1 MTFDDVSAVL
11 VTRGDVDLE
20 PIIET
25 LPFGELVIWDNA
37 TRPVDYG
44 VFGRYVAIAETT
56 RPLVYFQD
64 DDCLVSCHEQLLE
77 AWEPG
82 YVVGNAF
89 DDKER
94 LKRYEGTT
102 LLGWGSLF
110 EADLPWQTFT
120 EYARHHPMEE
130 LWMGWSIDRLD
141 HDIWDLAGLGAE
153 IVFPMLTPSRT
164 ITHGVTWLDEDG
176 PVMERENRM
185 WKQRDFYRALDWWM
199 DRARSIK

>member
-11 VTRGDVDLE
+11 VTRGDVDLT

-25 LPFGELVIWDNA
+25 LPYGEVVVWDNS

-64 DDCLVSCHEQLLE
+64 DDCLVSCHADLLD
-77 AWEPG
+77 AWDPG

-89 DDKER
+89 DDAER
-94 LKRYEGTT
+94 LNRYEGTT

-110 EADLPWQTFT
+110 EADLPWQAFT
-120 EYARHHPMEE
+120 EYARHYPMEE
-130 LWMGWSIDRLD
+130 LWLLEPSR
-141 HDIWDLAGLGAE
+141 GLGAE
-153 IVFPMLTPSRT
+153 IVFPMLTPSKT
-164 ITHGVTWLDEDG
+164 ITHGVVWLDEGG
-176 PVMERENRM
+176 PVLERPNRM
-185 WKQRDFYRALDWWM
+185 WKQPTFYEDTRRWM
-199 DRARSIK
+199 ERARSLR

>member
-1 MTFDDVSAVL
+1 MTFDDISAVL

-25 LPFGELVIWDNA
+25 LPYGEVVIWDNSK
-37 TRPVDYG
+37 RPVDYG

-64 DDCLVSCHEQLLE
+64 DDCLVSCHADLLA

-89 DDKER
+89 DDAER

-120 EYARHHPMEE
+120 EYARSWPMEE
-130 LWMGWSIDRLD
+130 LWHGAPGPGGSR
-141 HDIWDLAGLGAE
+141 HRGLGAE
-153 IVFPMLTPSRT
+153 IVFPMVTPSKT

-176 PVMERENRM
+176 PVLERENRM
-185 WKQRDFYRALDWWM
+185 WKQPGFYEATRWWLE
-199 DRARSIK
+199 RARLL

>member
-1 MTFDDVSAVL
+1 MTFDDISAVL
-11 VTRGDVDLE
+11 VTRGDVDML

-25 LPFGELVIWDNA
+25 LPYGEIIIWDNSK
-37 TRPVDYG
+37 RPVDYG

-64 DDCLVSCHEQLLE
+64 DDCLVSCHESLLE

-89 DDKER
+89 DDAER
-94 LKRYEGTT
+94 LHRYEGTT

-120 EYARHHPMEE
+120 EYARHYPMEQ
-130 LWMGWSIDRLD
+130 LWSHWEPVGTGHR
-141 HDIWDLAGLGAE
+141 GLGAE
-153 IVFPMLTPSRT
+153 IVFPMLAPSKT

-176 PVMERENRM
+176 PVLERENRM
-185 WKQRDFYRALDWWM
+185 WKQPGFYDATRWWM
-199 DRARSIK
+199 DRARSIQ